1 MRIQKSSK
9 RKQKLYEKF
18 LIKRNEKK
26 KENFTEVFLNPLN
39 ERLKGIIIGVN
50 H

>member
-9 RKQKLYEKF
+9 RKQKLNEKF

-26 KENFTEVFLNPLN
+26 NENFTEVYLNPLN
-39 ERLKGIIIGVN
+39 ERLKGIIIRVN
-50 H
+50 Y